1 VNGRPMDGT
10 VPMRRSAAGG
20 TAMSP
25 GSRPAA
31 FVFPRLRLRS
41 LLRNLAPILLHTL
54 VPVLFLVPG
63 LPAETLLA
71 QPPGPVGPLPT
82 PYQLDR
88 LDRELFI
95 FAHFGPNTFTGRE
108 WGEGTEPESLFN
120 PTAFDA
126 GQWCR
131 IAKAAGA
138 EGIIIT
144 AKHHD
149 GFSTHTVRES
159 PWRDGKGDVLRDL
172 SDSCRAAGLKFGVYI
187 SPWDRNHPSYGTP
200 EYNDVFVN
208 TMKEIFAAY
217 GPIYELWW
225 DGANGEGPNGRRQ
238 EYDFRRFENT
248 IREISPSTVIF
259 SDVGPDLRWVGNE
272 SGIAGETNWNLL
284 DTAGFGRGAT
294 GPPPETLNR
303 GNEDGALWLP
313 AECDVSIRPGWFY
326 HANEDSLVKSPRDL
340 MRIYLQSVG
349 RGSTLLLNV
358 PPGPGGLIAPQD
370 SASLAGF
377 RKLRD
382 GFYRSN
388 VATGGPA
395 TASASSGS
403 HAVTIE
409 LDLGG
414 GRTFNTVLLGE
425 NLALGQRVRRF
436 SVQAFES
443 SGWKEVASGTTIGR
457 KRVIQVSPVAAT
469 KVRLAILDAKDAPA
483 ISSFALFNAP
493 DYLNDR

>member
-1 VNGRPMDGT
+1 V
-10 VPMRRSAAGG
+10 
-20 TAMSP
+20 
-25 GSRPAA
+25 
-31 FVFPRLRLRS
+31 
-41 LLRNLAPILLHTL
+41 LLFSILLNL
-54 VPVLFLVPG
+54 IVEPLF
-63 LPAETLLA
+63 A
-71 QPPGPVGPLPT
+71 QPLQPVGPLPT

-95 FAHFGPNTFTGRE
+95 FAHFGPNTFTGNE
-108 WGEGTEPESLFN
+108 WGKGTEPESLFN

-138 EGIIIT
+138 EGIVVT

-149 GFSTHTVRES
+149 GFCLWPSRYSAHTVRES
-159 PWRDGKGDVLRDL
+159 PWRGGKGDVLRDL

-248 IREISPSTVIF
+248 VREISPSTVIF
-259 SDVGPDLRWVGNE
+259 SDIGPDLRWVGNE
-272 SGIAGETNWNLL
+272 NGVAGETNWNLL

-303 GNEDGALWLP
+303 GNEGGALWIP

-326 HANEDSLVKSPRDL
+326 HAGEDSLVKSPREL

-358 PPGPGGLIAPQD
+358 PPGPDGLIAPGD
-370 SASLAGF
+370 SASLVGF

-382 GFYRSN
+382 EFFAVNLASQ
-388 VATGGPA
+388 VSPA
-395 TASASSGS
+395 SQASQASIEVDLSG
-403 HAVTIE
+403 E
-409 LDLGG
+409 
-414 GRTFNTVLLGE
+414 RTFNTILLGE
-425 NLALGQRVRRF
+425 HLALGQRVRRF
-436 SVQAFES
+436 SVEALTS
-443 SGWKEVASGTTIGR
+443 AGWTKIAAGATIGR
-457 KRVIQVSPVAAT
+457 KRILQFPPARAT
-469 KVRLAILDAKDAPA
+469 KVRLIVDDAKAASA
-483 ISSFALFNAP
+483 ISSFELYSAP
-493 DYLNDR
+493 DYLNRK